1 MNVYRLRRTMSAISP
16 PLTCDIRVTI
26 ASSAVIRT
34 LCDMLR
40 ELVREVNF
48 SFLPVG
54 IRVATID
61 VTKNAL
67 VHCML
72 PSDDF
77 QVYHCPVKFSAAV
90 VVNVMHKLFKTSSAS
105 DNLVISVDIASR
117 TMYLQLINPQ
127 KHVATCYS
135 MRMLDEIAMDV
146 RMLNF
151 SYKHVINQS
160 AQNLHTL
167 LKNMSNVTSYVVVDS
182 DGSAIAFTACGEFVK
197 QTTIVSEKG
206 RVERLGDI
214 VFSGRFKL
222 KPLVVISRCASL
234 CLTCSIYFTEG
245 MPLLLSYTAGPRG
258 KIQAA
263 FVAA

>member
-1 MNVYRLRRTMSAISP
+1 MSAITPSES
-16 PLTCDIRVTI
+16 CEIRVTI
-26 ASSAVIRT
+26 ASSAVLRT

-48 SFLPVG
+48 SFMPTG

-61 VTKNAL
+61 VSKTAL

-72 PSDDF
+72 PSEDF
-77 QVYHCPVKFSAAV
+77 QSFHCSVKFSAAV

-105 DNLVISVDIASR
+105 DNLVISVDIANR
-117 TMYLQLINPQ
+117 LMFLQLINPQ
-127 KHVATCYS
+127 KHVSTCYS
-135 MRMLDEIAMDV
+135 LKLLDEIAMDV

-151 SYKHVINQS
+151 TYKHVINQS

-167 LKNMSNVTSYVVVDS
+167 LKNMTNLASFVMVES
-182 DGSAIAFTACGEFVK
+182 DGTSLAFTACGEFVQ
-197 QTTIVSEKG
+197 QTTIVSDKG
-206 RVERLGDI
+206 KSDRLGPI

-234 CLTCSIYFTEG
+234 CLTCSIFFTDG
-245 MPLLLSYTAGPRG
+245 MPLMLTYTAGPRG
-258 KIQAA
+258 KIQTA
-263 FVAA
+263 FVVSN